1 MAHSTGLAD
10 RFNRP
15 MINMFDTPDYA
26 REKLNAEMGIILKNV
41 IWELSLMKW
50 NS

>member
-26 REKLNAEMGIILKNV
+26 RKNLTLK
-41 IWELSLMKW
+41 
-50 NS
+50 